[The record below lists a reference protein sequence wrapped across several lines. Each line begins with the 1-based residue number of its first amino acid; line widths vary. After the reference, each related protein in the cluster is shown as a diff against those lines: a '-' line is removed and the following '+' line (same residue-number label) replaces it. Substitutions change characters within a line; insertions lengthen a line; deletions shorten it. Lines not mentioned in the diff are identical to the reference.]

1 MILYLD
7 TETYCDT
14 PLTNGVYA
22 YAEDVEVMVAS
33 WALDDGPVT
42 VEDLT
47 DGAIST
53 ALCQA
58 IVDAGIIVM
67 HNSGFDR
74 VVILHG
80 LGIDIPAAKI
90 HDTAV
95 QALSH
100 GLPASLDKLCK
111 IFKVPERYAKM
122 GTGRD
127 LIQIFCKPTPKNQ
140 IVRRRTRVTDP
151 KKWAEFLDY
160 AGHDILA
167 MRWLYQQMPRW
178 NYPAR
183 EHGLWQ
189 LDQKINDRGFMV
201 DLGLAFHAVDMVKKI
216 GKQANVEAR
225 ELTGGRLNSTRQ
237 RDKLI
242 EELLLEYGVALPDMQ
257 GSTIERRLDD
267 ESLPP
272 EVRDLLANRLMIST
286 SSTAKYNK
294 ILKGISS
301 DDRLRGSLTFSGAMR
316 TKRWSGKLFQPQN
329 LPRPDMKQDDID
341 FSIEAIKTGAG
352 PYLLDDPTRS
362 AWNAIRGLIIAAEGC
377 KLVQAD
383 LAGIEAR
390 ILPWL
395 AGEEWKLQAFRDYD
409 AGTGP
414 DIYIATAA
422 KLLGLPVEEV
432 TKDQR
437 QSHGKVVE
445 LACGYGGSFGAFT
458 QFAKIYGVDMA
469 GSEIYD
475 AVNGWRDLHPRICD
489 WNDGLWTQLDI
500 AARQAIFNPGM
511 VFEAGDHIHFE
522 VWKSWLK
529 MHLPSGGFLSYAAPR
544 VIPDERM
551 GGTTVSYM
559 GVNNY
564 TKQWER
570 ITTYGG
576 KLSADAT
583 QATARELLAANLL
596 GIEEAGYPIILLV
609 HDEVVT
615 ETPDRKEFTVE
626 GLVDLLTRRPDWID
640 DRLPLAANGF
650 EAYRY
655 RKGD

>member
-7 TETYCDT
+7 TETYCDI
-14 PLTNGVYA
+14 PLANGVYA
-22 YAEDVEVMVAS
+22 YAEEVEITVAS
-33 WALDDGPVT
+33 WAIDDEPVT
-42 VEDLT
+42 VCDLTENSWPEDLA
-47 DGAIST
+47 DAIWR
-53 ALCQA
+53 AD
-58 IVDAGIIVM
+58 VIVM

-74 VVILHG
+74 VVLLHG
-80 LGIDIPAAKI
+80 LGIDIPVAKI

-111 IFKVPERYAKM
+111 IFKVPAYLAKL

-140 IVRRRTRVTDP
+140 IVRRRTRITDP

-178 NYPAR
+178 NYPTR
-183 EHGLWQ
+183 EHELWQ
-189 LDQKINDRGFMV
+189 LDQKINDRGFLI
-201 DLGLAFHAVDMVKKI
+201 DHALAFHAVDMVRRL
-216 GKQANVEAR
+216 GKDANAAAR
-225 ELTGGRLNSTRQ
+225 ELTEGRLNSTRQ

-257 GSTIERRLDD
+257 SGTIERRIEDPA
-267 ESLPP
+267 LPP
-272 EVRDLLANRLMIST
+272 EVRELLANRLMIST

-294 ILKGISS
+294 VLKGISS
-301 DDRLRGSLTFSGAMR
+301 DGRLRGSLSFSGAMR

-341 FSIEAIKTGAG
+341 LAIDAIKTGAG
-352 PYLLDDPTRS
+352 PYLLDDPTRC
-362 AWNAIRGLIIAAEGC
+362 AWNAIRGLIIATTGC

-395 AGEEWKLQAFRDYD
+395 AGEGWKLQVFRDQD
-409 AGTGP
+409 GGGP
-414 DIYIATAA
+414 DVYTRTAGR
-422 KLLGLPVEEV
+422 LLGIPVATV
-432 TKDQR
+432 TKEQR

-445 LACGYGGSFGAFT
+445 LACGYGGAFGAFL
-458 QFAKIYGVDMA
+458 QFAKIYGVDMEA
-469 GSEIYD
+469 AEIHE
-475 AVNGWRDLHPRICD
+475 AVRAWRMAHPRIAD
-489 WNDGLWTQLDI
+489 WDIGFWTQLDV
-500 AARQAIFNPGM
+500 AARQAIHNPGTA
-511 VFEAGDHIHFE
+511 FAAGEHIHME
-522 VWKSWLK
+522 VHKSWMR

-544 VIPDERM
+544 IIEDPR
-551 GGTTVSYM
+551 GRGTTVSYM

-583 QATARELLAANLL
+583 QATARELLAANLP
-596 GIEEAGYPIILLV
+596 GIESAGYPIVLLV

-615 ETPDRKEFTVE
+615 ETPDCEDYTVA
-626 GLVDLLTRRPDWID
+626 GLVKLLTRRPVWID
-640 DRLPLAANGF
+640 DKLPLAAGGF

-655 RKGD
+655 KKGD